1 MKQEILIVGRG
12 GQGVL
17 LLGRILGLAATKYA
31 GLYAV
36 VTESYS
42 AETRGGESR
51 SDIIIASSIDEIEYN
66 KVLNPNVAVFMFPFY
81 IDRYKASLLK
91 PHTLV
96 IVDEDFVNPD
106 LFKGY
111 KVASAKFSGVAEKV
125 AGTRRVA
132 NIVILGRLLR
142 EIGILNLEHVKATI
156 SELVPSRWLEANLKA
171 LEAGYNA
178 V

>member
-1 MKQEILIVGRG
+1 MKQEILVVGRG

-66 KVLNPNVAVFMFPFY
+66 KVLNPNIAVFMFPFY
-81 IDRYKASLLK
+81 VERYKATMIK
-91 PHTLV
+91 PHTLI

-106 LFKGY
+106 FFKGY
-111 KVASAKFSGVAEKV
+111 RVASAKFSGIAEKV
-125 AGTRRVA
+125 TGTRRVA
-132 NIVILGRLLR
+132 NMVILGKLLR
-142 EIGILNLEHVKATI
+142 EIGVIGIEHVKAAI
-156 SELVPSRWLEANLKA
+156 SELVSPRWLDANFKA
-171 LEAGYNA
+171 LEAGYNMA
-178 V
+178 